1 MMRFLRERFRPQLTL
16 YGYLPYTNHVRSTV
30 RSDKT
35 RIDFRPTPGQKA
47 LFEQAAALEGQTLT
61 EFLIRSAEERARRV
75 LERHEA
81 IQLRGEEGARFVA
94 LLVNPPSPTERLRA
108 AFKRH
113 DEEVESR

>member
-1 MMRFLRERFRPQLTL
+1 M
-16 YGYLPYTNHVRSTV
+16 LPAKKN
-30 RSDKT
+30 DKT

-75 LERHEA
+75 LDHHEVM
-81 IQLRGEEGARFVA
+81 QLRREDATRFVS
-94 LLVNPPSPTERLRA
+94 LLIDAPSPTERLRD